1 MATII
6 KLKKTKNK
14 ELSSDQK
21 AFLEKLR
28 NGPSMTKKQIKEFE
42 KKYPWLKKYID

>member
-6 KLKKTKNK
+6 KLKKIKNK

-28 NGPSMTKKQIKEFE
+28 KGPAMTKKQIKEFE
-42 KKYPWLKKYID
+42 KKYPWLKKYRD